1 MNSQYI
7 LSHYIKNINNIDNV
21 NKHLYTKFNIMNKS
35 YPDFDMTIYYNKFLN
50 KHKSL
55 IEMASRSVVISST
68 NSVICYTCAT
78 PIYNMEATQYMWRN
92 KDKKRET
99 YVCYEGSLMSIFN
112 YKDVWYI
119 ASRKNI
125 YSPVD
130 YNESKQSGH
139 LQMFID
145 TLAND
150 GYETVDKFTQMLNK
164 ELSYHFVLIHH
175 LNENIVNYSQ
185 QFGAN
190 YMKLCFIFAR
200 NITTQEEIK
209 SEDVVCTFV
218 SDNIFLPKI
227 INESDTETFLS
238 NLSEIKQPENEGL
251 IIKMNGQIL
260 KLQSSAYMFYRAI
273 GTEKNMFRGFISLY
287 QNNSLKSYLV
297 NDKNDKF
304 RKIVNP
310 LNTTE
315 SFDIVGMIDALFKI
329 VTSELYNL
337 FYVLWNDEGTHLNND
352 LYKML
357 PREYKDML
365 FHIRGLYFTNK
376 KNVSNTPVLRMKD
389 VYNYIKSIDVSIFE
403 KFIRC
408 RKLMLNW
415 TRLETHKNIPIFNQ
429 SLYKCEK
436 VYYKLAAIYTTKL
449 FPEIMPDDVP
459 VFGQDTLNTP

>member
-1 MNSQYI
+1 
-7 LSHYIKNINNIDNV
+7 
-21 NKHLYTKFNIMNKS
+21 
-35 YPDFDMTIYYNKFLN
+35 
-50 KHKSL
+50 
-55 IEMASRSVVISST
+55 
-68 NSVICYTCAT
+68 
-78 PIYNMEATQYMWRN
+78 MEATQFMWRN

-99 YVCYEGSLMSIFN
+99 YVCYEGSLISVFN
-112 YKDVWYI
+112 YKDVWYV

-125 YSPVD
+125 YSLCD
-130 YNESKQSGH
+130 DTEATGH
-139 LQMFID
+139 LKMFID
-145 TLAND
+145 TIFND
-150 GYETVDKFTQMLNK
+150 GYDTMDKFTQQLDKSM
-164 ELSYHFVLIHH
+164 SYHFVLIHH
-175 LNENIVNYSQ
+175 LNENIVNYTQ

-200 NITTQEEIK
+200 NITSQEEIK

-227 INESDTETFLS
+227 INESDIDMCIS
-238 NLSEIKQPENEGL
+238 NLSEVKQPENEGL
-251 IIKMNGQIL
+251 IIKMEGMIL

-273 GTEKNMFRGFISLY
+273 GTEKNMFRGFINLY
-287 QNNSLKSYLV
+287 QTNSLKSYLM
-297 NDKNDKF
+297 NDKTEKF

-337 FYVLWNDEGTHLNND
+337 FYVLWNDEGVHLNND

-357 PREYKDML
+357 PREYKDIL

-376 KNVSNTPVLRMKD
+376 KTTTSGPVLRIKD
-389 VYNYIKSIDVSIFE
+389 VYNYIKSIDVSVFE

-415 TRLETHKNIPIFNQ
+415 TRMEKHKNISVFNM

-449 FPEIMPDDVP
+449 FPEIMPEDVP
-459 VFGQDTLNTP
+459 VFGKEN

>member
-1 MNSQYI
+1 M
-7 LSHYIKNINNIDNV
+7 LS
-21 NKHLYTKFNIMNKS
+21 
-35 YPDFDMTIYYNKFLN
+35 
-50 KHKSL
+50 
-55 IEMASRSVVISST
+55 
-68 NSVICYTCAT
+68 
-78 PIYNMEATQYMWRN
+78 
-92 KDKKRET
+92 KD
-99 YVCYEGSLMSIFN
+99 I
-112 YKDVWYI
+112 
-119 ASRKNI
+119 
-125 YSPVD
+125 
-130 YNESKQSGH
+130 
-139 LQMFID
+139 
-145 TLAND
+145 
-150 GYETVDKFTQMLNK
+150 
-164 ELSYHFVLIHH
+164 SYHFVLIHH
-175 LNENIVNYSQ
+175 LNENIVNYTQ

-200 NITTQEEIK
+200 NITSQEEIK

-227 INESDTETFLS
+227 INESDIDMCIS
-238 NLSEIKQPENEGL
+238 NLSEVKQPENEGL
-251 IIKMNGQIL
+251 IIKMEGMIL

-273 GTEKNMFRGFISLY
+273 GTEKNMFRGFINLY
-287 QNNSLKSYLV
+287 QTNSLKSYLM
-297 NDKNDKF
+297 NDKTEKF

-337 FYVLWNDEGTHLNND
+337 FYVLWNDEGVHLNND

-357 PREYKDML
+357 PREYKDIL

-376 KNVSNTPVLRMKD
+376 KTTTSGPVLRIKD
-389 VYNYIKSIDVSIFE
+389 VYNYIKSIDVSVFE

-415 TRLETHKNIPIFNQ
+415 TRMEKHKNISVFNM

-449 FPEIMPDDVP
+449 FPEIMPEDVP
-459 VFGQDTLNTP
+459 VFGKEN